1 MRRIFRHRL
10 LNGLIKLTIVL
21 LLAWSLYRQVFRGG
35 DPLALWRLFQENWQS
50 GRCLW
55 LLAVIGMAPLNW
67 GLETRKWQVLVGRF
81 VRLGFWRSYAAVLAG
96 VTVSLFTPNRIG
108 EYGGRILLVNARYN
122 WQAVLATLVGSFS
135 QILSLLTFGWLGFWQ
150 LLSGRWQVQPDW
162 MAVLGPLGLI
172 VLGLLWW
179 GYFNL
184 HRWIAWFDRRR
195 WPARWYRAWRWLR
208 LLGRYR
214 RKELA
219 GAALF
224 SFLRYLTYVCQYL
237 FLLWFFEVEVPWL
250 PGLGG
255 IAAIYFAQTSVPLP
269 PLIGLLTRGQMALL
283 VWTPFSGSELSLL
296 AVPFGLFVINLA
308 VPALLGMA
316 IIVQT
321 NVIKSLGYE
330 NGAQSS

>member
-1 MRRIFRHRL
+1 
-10 LNGLIKLTIVL
+10 
-21 LLAWSLYRQVFRGG
+21 
-35 DPLALWRLFQENWQS
+35 
-50 GRCLW
+50 
-55 LLAVIGMAPLNW
+55 
-67 GLETRKWQVLVGRF
+67 
-81 VRLGFWRSYAAVLAG
+81 
-96 VTVSLFTPNRIG
+96 
-108 EYGGRILLVNARYN
+108 
-122 WQAVLATLVGSFS
+122 
-135 QILSLLTFGWLGFWQ
+135 WLGFWQ

-237 FLLWFFEVEVPWL
+237 FLL
-250 PGLGG
+250 
-255 IAAIYFAQTSVPLP
+255 
-269 PLIGLLTRGQMALL
+269 
-283 VWTPFSGSELSLL
+283 
-296 AVPFGLFVINLA
+296 
-308 VPALLGMA
+308 
-316 IIVQT
+316 
-321 NVIKSLGYE
+321 
-330 NGAQSS
+330 